1 MKELAVIFDMDG
13 VIAHTNPYHAQA
25 FEAFFDKYQIPYS
38 DEEFEKHMYGKHN
51 SYIFT
56 HFFKRHIAGEE
67 LLRLEREKEGL
78 FREIYKSEAKPI
90 PYLPDFL
97 NNLKENNIKTGVA
110 TSAPRANMD
119 LILDVLEI
127 RNFFQSTLGSENV
140 ELHKPHPEVYLKSA
154 NNLNMNPQHCFVF
167 EDSFS
172 GVTAGL
178 NADMNVIGVLSSHK
192 KEDLPV
198 CLDYIDNYKNM
209 SVDRLKS
216 LYEQHVG

>member
-13 VIAHTNPYHAQA
+13 VIAHTNPYHAKA

-56 HFFKRHIAGEE
+56 HFFKRPIAGQE
-67 LLRLEREKEGL
+67 LLSLEKEKEGL
-78 FREIYKSEAKPI
+78 FREIYKLEAKPI

-97 NNLKENNIKTGVA
+97 SNLKDNEIKLGVA
-110 TSAPRANMD
+110 TSAPLANMD
-119 LILDVLEI
+119 LILDTLDI

-154 NNLNMNPQHCFVF
+154 NNLNMDPQNCFVF

-178 NADMNVIGVLSSHK
+178 NANMNVIGVLSSHK

-209 SVDRLKS
+209 NVDKLKS
-216 LYEQHVG
+216 LYKQHVG

>member
-13 VIAHTNPYHAQA
+13 VIAHTNPYHAKA

-56 HFFKRHIAGEE
+56 HFFKRPIVGQE
-67 LLRLEREKEGL
+67 LLSLEKEKEGL
-78 FREIYKSEAKPI
+78 FREIYKLEAKPI

-97 NNLKENNIKTGVA
+97 SNLKDNEIKLGVA

-119 LILDVLEI
+119 LILDTLDI

-154 NNLNMNPQHCFVF
+154 NNLNMDPQNCFVF

-178 NADMNVIGVLSSHK
+178 NANMNVIGVLSSHK

-209 SVDRLKS
+209 NVDKLKS
-216 LYEQHVG
+216 LYKQHVG